1 MAAPGIAARAWGWL
15 FHQPYLLLTLTTLA
29 WAGNAVASRLAAGHI
44 SPMALTALRWVGV
57 VALLAPF
64 MTRPIREAAPV
75 LVPIWRRILVM
86 GGLGFTAFNALMY
99 AAAYHTTAVNIAI
112 FQGAVPVFVLIFG
125 LVAFGTRIGLLQA
138 LGTALT
144 LVGVGAIA
152 ARGDLQVLRSFSFLI
167 GDVFM
172 LIACASYAVYTL
184 ALRDRPKVSGF
195 VFFSVLALAALMI
208 SLPLLAWE
216 IAAGEVI
223 WPDLRGF
230 AILLYVTLFPSLL
243 SQIFFMRGVELI
255 GPSRAGLFVNLVPVF
270 GAILG
275 VAILGEPFRWY
286 HAVGLALVLGGIWL
300 AERTAGLGGVASRP
314 RDAPHRWP
322 DQVCQSLEGAIGQR
336 VPLRILNDGPLV
348 EQALADIVGKDRG
361 HVHRFV
367 AAESARDVALAP
379 SRLVGIAFGQRALA
393 LLFDVI
399 SIIHEPTSRF
409 VVGRPG

>member
-1 MAAPGIAARAWGWL
+1 MARAVLARTAWGWL

-29 WAGNAVASRLAAGHI
+29 WAGNAVASRLATGHI

-99 AAAYHTTAVNIAI
+99 AAAYHTNVNIAI
-112 FQGAVPVFVLIFG
+112 FQGAVPVFVLIG
-125 LVAFGTRIGLLQA
+125 ALVAFGTRIGLLQA
-138 LGTALT
+138 LGTAVT
-144 LVGVGAIA
+144 LVGVAVVA

-172 LIACASYAVYTL
+172 LVACASYAVYTL

-195 VFFSVLALAALMI
+195 VFFSVLALAALLI

-216 IAAGEVI
+216 IAAGDVV

-255 GPSRAGLFVNLVPVF
+255 GPGRAGLFVNLVPVF

-275 VAILGEPFRWY
+275 VAILGEPFRRY

-300 AERTAGLGGVASRP
+300 AERG
-314 RDAPHRWP
+314 
-322 DQVCQSLEGAIGQR
+322 
-336 VPLRILNDGPLV
+336 
-348 EQALADIVGKDRG
+348 RG
-361 HVHRFV
+361 
-367 AAESARDVALAP
+367 
-379 SRLVGIAFGQRALA
+379 
-393 LLFDVI
+393 
-399 SIIHEPTSRF
+399 
-409 VVGRPG
+409 